1 MGDRVTSGGLRETT
15 SPLTVDTEGG
25 SGSGTQGLTSAVWG
39 RSALA
44 ATLVTAVAV
53 GLFLYLVGWA
63 APVLAP
69 LFLGLFVTA
78 LTAPVFGWLQ
88 ARGASPIVALAI
100 TVGLVLLVGGLIVL
114 IALASASQLSSS
126 IDAYA
131 HRVTQRYPELAAALS
146 AIGMTVRLDD
156 LISPEVIP
164 MVLRTTA
171 GVVAQVASSL
181 GFAIIFAALLLLD
194 GRRLATLV
202 GQGLGSGNP
211 VVRQVPG
218 VARAA
223 VTYFGVRVRINA
235 VTALGLLVLMV
246 ILGVDDA
253 LLWALGAFFLSFVPY
268 LGLTLALIPPA
279 LLAFAESGAPAAL
292 ALVVGGVI
300 LNLVAEN
307 VLEPAWTGRALSLAT
322 WLVFGMFFFAVW
334 LLGPVGMLVSMP
346 ITVLVVLL
354 LQADERTAWIARL
367 LTRESAA
374 PAPTMPPASPAPA
387 TSNDPVV

>member
-1 MGDRVTSGGLRETT
+1 MTSPRDRATT
-15 SPLTVDTEGG
+15 SPLAIDTKRG
-25 SGSGTQGLTSAVWG
+25 SGRSTQGLTTAIWG

-63 APVLAP
+63 APVLSP

-88 ARGASPIVALAI
+88 ARGASSIVALVI

-114 IALASASQLSSS
+114 IALASASQLASS

-156 LISPEVIP
+156 LISPDVIP